1 MLIAVNAVVVKSSCR
16 EKGRTMI
23 FRSRIYA
30 NSNGQTIDA
39 IGEGNYLVCNASYCV
54 MVKGLHQAHATLN
67 NQKKVIF

>member
-1 MLIAVNAVVVKSSCR
+1 MS
-16 EKGRTMI
+16 

-54 MVKGLHQAHATLN
+54 MVKGLHQAHTTLN

>member
-1 MLIAVNAVVVKSSCR
+1 MLIAANAVLVKSSYR
-16 EKGRTMI
+16 EKGGLMS